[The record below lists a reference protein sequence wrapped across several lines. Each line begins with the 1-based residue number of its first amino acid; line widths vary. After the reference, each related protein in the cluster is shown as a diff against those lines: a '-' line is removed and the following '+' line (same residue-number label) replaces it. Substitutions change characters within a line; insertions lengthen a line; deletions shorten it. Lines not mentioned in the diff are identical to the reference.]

1 MGNRTPPA
9 ATCGFGKR
17 PGASPG
23 RAGTEDFRNG
33 ADVVGE
39 ANPVST
45 AVTLG
50 LAVGALV
57 VLVAA
62 VALRL
67 ANRLGLPSLL
77 LYLALGLALG
87 DQGIGIRFDDAA
99 LTRTLGVAALVVA
112 LPKGRTTPRPA
123 DVRRAAGPGLV
134 LSTLGVAVS
143 VGVTGAIAVALLDLG
158 WGTALLLG
166 AVVSSTDAAA
176 VFATLRRLPLP
187 RRMAAALEIESGLND
202 APVVL
207 LVTVLAER
215 LTGGEPEPWPLTV
228 ALIVGELVGGAAVG
242 LAIGWLGAQL
252 LRRAALPVAGLY
264 PLAILALCVLAFA
277 AASLGHT
284 SGFVAVYLCGLVLG
298 NAALPH
304 RSASLGFAEGM
315 ASLAQIGLFVLLGL
329 LATPERLPAALGP
342 ALLVGGALLLVA
354 RPLSVVASMVWFR
367 LPWSQQAFLSWAGL
381 RGAVPIVLATFP
393 LTAQVPGAERIFDTV
408 FVLVV
413 VFTLV
418 QGWSLPWVA
427 RFLRIATPA
436 TPREVIVESAP
447 LEDLDAELMQLSIPV
462 GSRLHGVYLAELRL
476 PDDAAVVL
484 VVREGRSFVPD
495 ETTRLMRGDQA
506 LLVSAR
512 RSRAQAE
519 RRLRAVSRAGRLA
532 GWRGESG
539 APGEQD

>member
-1 MGNRTPPA
+1 
-9 ATCGFGKR
+9 
-17 PGASPG
+17 
-23 RAGTEDFRNG
+23 
-33 ADVVGE
+33 
-39 ANPVST
+39 VST
-45 AVTLG
+45 PVTVA

-77 LYLALGLALG
+77 LYLALGIALG
-87 DQGIGIRFDDAA
+87 ERGIGIRFDDAGLA
-99 LTRTLGVAALVVA
+99 RTLGVAALVVILA
-112 LPKGRTTPRPA
+112 EGGLTTRWA
-123 DVRRAAGPGLV
+123 DVRRAAGPGLL
-134 LSTLGVAVS
+134 LSTVGVAVS
-143 VGVTGAIAVALLDLG
+143 VGVTAAIAVGLLG
-158 WGTALLLG
+158 VSWGSALLLG

-187 RRMAAALEIESGLND
+187 RRMAAALEVESGLND

-207 LVTVLAER
+207 LVIALDER
-215 LTGGEPEPWPLTV
+215 LTGLPTPPWPLTLL
-228 ALIVGELVGGAAVG
+228 LIAAELVGGAAVG
-242 LAIGWLGAQL
+242 LALGWLGAQL
-252 LRRAALPVAGLY
+252 LRRAALPLAGLY
-264 PLAILALCVLAFA
+264 PLAVLALCVLAFA
-277 AASLGHT
+277 SASLAHT

-329 LATPERLPAALGP
+329 LAAPQRLPAALGP
-342 ALLVGGALLLVA
+342 ALLVGGGLLLVA
-354 RPLSVVASMVWFR
+354 RPLSVVASTVWFR

-427 RFLRIATPA
+427 RLLRIATPLS
-436 TPREVIVESAP
+436 PREVEVESAP
-447 LEDLDAELMQLSIPV
+447 LEELDAELLQLRVPER
-462 GSRLHGVYLAELRL
+462 SRLHGVYLPELRL

-512 RSRAQAE
+512 RSRPEAE

-532 GWRGESG
+532 AWRGESG
-539 APGEQD
+539 APGAAD